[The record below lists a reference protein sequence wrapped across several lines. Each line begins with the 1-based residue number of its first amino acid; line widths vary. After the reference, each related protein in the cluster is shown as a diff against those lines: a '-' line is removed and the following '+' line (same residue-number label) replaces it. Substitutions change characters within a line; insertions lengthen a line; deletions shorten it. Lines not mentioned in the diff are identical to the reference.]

1 MKANTKVYTP
11 MMNGRCWLEKGQL
24 QHNVTYLFHEINHK
38 IKGKQNYILIY
49 HFFECSNVLKSK
61 TYN

>member
-38 IKGKQNYILIY
+38 IKRETKLYPDISFL
-49 HFFECSNVLKSK
+49 
-61 TYN
+61 